1 MNCLQEDFVEEEET
15 DQWNGWQAMS
25 QILFQIP
32 ASILV
37 IFAVG
42 LSVNTGLVM
51 GRRRGVGSRLEADE
65 SHQLFSVAGHFP
77 GMLQPVRFPPV
88 AAAICS
94 HGPSL

>member
-1 MNCLQEDFVEEEET
+1 
-15 DQWNGWQAMS
+15 
-25 QILFQIP
+25 
-32 ASILV
+32 
-37 IFAVG
+37 
-42 LSVNTGLVM
+42 M